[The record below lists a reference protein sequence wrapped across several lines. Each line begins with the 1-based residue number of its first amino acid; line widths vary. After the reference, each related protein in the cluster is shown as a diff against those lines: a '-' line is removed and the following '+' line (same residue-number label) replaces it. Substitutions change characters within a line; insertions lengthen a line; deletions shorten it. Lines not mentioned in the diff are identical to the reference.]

1 MSREK
6 REVEVLRSQVVKQKL
21 SQSDVFQIQS
31 NDPLVSYYI
40 NLLGHDELILK
51 IKLKENGFTKAHH
64 IEEGQV
70 TVLWNFCFSYMHI
83 YVKSL
88 CKVYFSLW
96 VMVKKIW
103 KPVA

>member
-40 NLLGHDELILK
+40 NLMGHDGLILK
-51 IKLKENGFTKAHH
+51 IKLE
-64 IEEGQV
+64 
-70 TVLWNFCFSYMHI
+70 
-83 YVKSL
+83 
-88 CKVYFSLW
+88 
-96 VMVKKIW
+96 
-103 KPVA
+103 

>member
-40 NLLGHDELILK
+40 NLMGHDELILK
-51 IKLKENGFTKAHH
+51 IKLEENGVTKAHH

-70 TVLWNFCFSYMHI
+70 TVL
-83 YVKSL
+83 
-88 CKVYFSLW
+88 
-96 VMVKKIW
+96 
-103 KPVA
+103 

>member
-40 NLLGHDELILK
+40 NLMGHDELILK
-51 IKLKENGFTKAHH
+51 IKIRRPIQNKQN
-64 IEEGQV
+64 
-70 TVLWNFCFSYMHI
+70 I
-83 YVKSL
+83 YKML
-88 CKVYFSLW
+88 T
-96 VMVKKIW
+96 
-103 KPVA
+103 